1 MIHDDADLR
10 RANAKLAE
18 AAADVQRARTS
29 AALASRPG
37 LAYAAVGD
45 AASCYLVSQDGRVIG
60 ELFHDSAAG
69 AISDWYAQLLGSNRR
84 LGPFRTARQAAVAL
98 TTLTRQEVRDVVD
111 LYVKAW
117 VEQDADLIVTIF
129 TEAATYHERAFDSP
143 IRTRAGIREYWQRK
157 VIESQAEITCDVLN
171 LYVDG
176 TTAIVEWEVEFDDLA
191 ERVRKRMREVAILV
205 FEGRLIASLREYWS
219 SERVG
224 TLADV

>member
-1 MIHDDADLR
+1 M
-10 RANAKLAE
+10 
-18 AAADVQRARTS
+18 
-29 AALASRPG
+29 
-37 LAYAAVGD
+37 
-45 AASCYLVSQDGRVIG
+45 
-60 ELFHDSAAG
+60 
-69 AISDWYAQLLGSNRR
+69 
-84 LGPFRTARQAAVAL
+84 
-98 TTLTRQEVRDVVD
+98 TLTKREVQDVVD

-129 TEAATYHERAFDSP
+129 TEAATYHERAFDAP

-176 TTAIVEWEVEFDDLA
+176 TTAIVEWDVEFNDLA

-219 SERVG
+219 SECLG
-224 TLADV
+224 ALADA